1 MFIDAELSRIPIS
14 DGRKAERRIV
24 NLAAA
29 LREEGAK
36 SAKVVLVDI
45 SVGGFRAEC
54 EEPLEEGHEVWLKL
68 PGHEARR
75 SRVVWTKDKVIGCE
89 FEYELHP
96 RELEVIIAPAPR
108 KIVKG
113 VFRRVER

>member
-1 MFIDAELSRIPIS
+1 LFIDAELSQIPIT

-36 SAKVVLVDI
+36 TAKVVLLDI
-45 SVGGFRAEC
+45 SVGGFRAESD
-54 EEPLEEGHEVWLKL
+54 EPVEEGHEVWLKL

-75 SRVVWTKDKVIGCE
+75 SRVVWSKDRVVGCE
-89 FEYELHP
+89 FEYPLHP
-96 RELEVIIAPAPR
+96 RELELIIAPAPR

-113 VFRRVER
+113 VFRRIER